1 MPSGLEKFLIGAG
14 AEAVGAALLSI
25 VGADLIKKLRVAGA
39 NLIAQGRDAGNAL
52 IVRLGNEM
60 TAVSYNMSSVLGD
73 ELRKT
78 VGEMDARLRPLMARI
93 EALPGLVQDLIDQ
106 QYEFKDAA
114 VLDVR
119 ALLNTLAPFLAESFF
134 IQRVDGTAILPR
146 PDATHLVKVLG
157 TGLGYPSANIRSKVR
172 LSISG
177 NPTDL
182 IARDV
187 GTETTA
193 IDVPNFFWSHSPQMT
208 ASRSFHLSLTSRR
221 RSSCWADGNKPLT
234 ASRSPSPSI
243 PAASAPSR

>member
-1 MPSGLEKFLIGAG
+1 MPSGLERFLIGAG

-157 TGLGYPSANIRSKVR
+157 TGLGSLSKHPVESAA
-172 LSISG
+172 L
-177 NPTDL
+177 D
-182 IARDV
+182 
-187 GTETTA
+187 
-193 IDVPNFFWSHSPQMT
+193 
-208 ASRSFHLSLTSRR
+208 
-221 RSSCWADGNKPLT
+221 
-234 ASRSPSPSI
+234 
-243 PAASAPSR
+243 